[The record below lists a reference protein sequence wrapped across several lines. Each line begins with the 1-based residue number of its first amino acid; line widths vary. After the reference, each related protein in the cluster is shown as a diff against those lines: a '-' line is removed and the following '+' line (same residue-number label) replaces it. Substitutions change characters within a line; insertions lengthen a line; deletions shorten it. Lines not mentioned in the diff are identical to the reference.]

1 MMCARRVHGALTV
14 RAACLAAPAPPR
26 LRVGAGVA
34 AGVGVG
40 GTACLAALSS
50 ASAALREA
58 WIAASSAWT
67 DAVSCALGTA
77 FGVLVDASAA
87 SCEIIAAHTLSGI
100 ASERA
105 RQVAPTAA
113 VVAAPCERLAC
124 SCSRHVR
131 AGGAAASRDVSDGI
145 VRAWAVATQT
155 STQSLICDAELFTRG
170 CPSWGHHGG

>member
-1 MMCARRVHGALTV
+1 
-14 RAACLAAPAPPR
+14 
-26 LRVGAGVA
+26 
-34 AGVGVG
+34 
-40 GTACLAALSS
+40 LAALSS

-170 CPSWGHHGG
+170 VHCGRAPRGIEKEMNPSRERADTREEPGA